1 MVPGGFV
8 ESTKF
13 REIHRFVGRQ
23 IKKLRSRWPKIFV
36 SVLRLEIYIE
46 WTCLLERQ
54 GFQGLNSSNSTD
66 VHLHLLMTRS
76 CVQLVRL
83 RILGA
88 SHASFLVTSEL
99 GFGRRARPRIGRWP
113 RSEDAWLL
121 VYLLLQITR
130 CGRIH
135 LPKKVAN
142 LWITKCQS
150 YLWAEVLAALL
161 LAFIKLCM
169 NMIRPFAVFFC
180 RTVFEKKSL
189 LSFTFSLWPEWHAV
203 GLSVFASKLV
213 A

>member
-1 MVPGGFV
+1 MFSLASF
-8 ESTKF
+8 ESLVCHM
-13 REIHRFVGRQ
+13 HRF
-23 IKKLRSRWPKIFV
+23 LSP
-36 SVLRLEIYIE
+36 
-46 WTCLLERQ
+46 
-54 GFQGLNSSNSTD
+54 
-66 VHLHLLMTRS
+66 
-76 CVQLVRL
+76 
-83 RILGA
+83 
-88 SHASFLVTSEL
+88 SEL

-169 NMIRPFAVFFC
+169 NMIRPFVFF
-180 RTVFEKKSL
+180 
-189 LSFTFSLWPEWHAV
+189 LSDRFRVKEFPFIYFLSMTGMTCSWTLCLCFQTGCLKIHFGALVSTF
-203 GLSVFASKLV
+203 
-213 A
+213 